1 MRGDTHS
8 FFLLLRFVFHFFLF
22 CSFTAFVGGLARA
35 QNLPRRLHGGGG
47 NEAASAVLGQ
57 ILGCVCV
64 YWRVKQ
70 YLRRQRAAL
79 KATTPEKRLS
89 ATSKAEIHGKN
100 ASPKATSGIPSQ

>member
-1 MRGDTHS
+1 MLASPGAMPVD
-8 FFLLLRFVFHFFLF
+8 LLLLLLL
-22 CSFTAFVGGLARA
+22 SPPLGLARA

-70 YLRRQRAAL
+70 YLRRQRAPL

-89 ATSKAEIHGKN
+89 ATSKAEMHGKN